1 MSESEKLI
9 RQQICDIGKRI
20 YDRDMVAANDGNIS
34 VRISEH
40 EILCTP
46 TGISKGFMTPECI
59 CKTDENGNLLED
71 GGGYRPS
78 SEIKMHL
85 KVYAARADVGAVV
98 HAHPQFATSFAIAGQ
113 PLNQP
118 ITSEAV
124 VLLGCVPLAPYAT
137 PSTDEVPRSIEE
149 YLDDFDA
156 LLLEN
161 HGALTWSENLEA
173 AYMRMESVEN
183 YARLMYRTKM
193 IGAANVFSKQQI
205 EKLAVVRVK
214 TGVKGRYPHDRSGEK
229 CYKCDKCFWRE

>member
-1 MSESEKLI
+1 M
-9 RQQICDIGKRI
+9 
-20 YDRDMVAANDGNIS
+20 
-34 VRISEH
+34 
-40 EILCTP
+40 
-46 TGISKGFMTPECI
+46 
-59 CKTDENGNLLED
+59 
-71 GGGYRPS
+71 
-78 SEIKMHL
+78 
-85 KVYAARADVGAVV
+85 GAVV

-173 AYMRMESVEN
+173 AKNAINAISV
-183 YARLMYRTKM
+183 
-193 IGAANVFSKQQI
+193 
-205 EKLAVVRVK
+205 
-214 TGVKGRYPHDRSGEK
+214 SGENK
-229 CYKCDKCFWRE
+229 RDIQ

>member
-1 MSESEKLI
+1 M
-9 RQQICDIGKRI
+9 
-20 YDRDMVAANDGNIS
+20 
-34 VRISEH
+34 
-40 EILCTP
+40 
-46 TGISKGFMTPECI
+46 
-59 CKTDENGNLLED
+59 
-71 GGGYRPS
+71 
-78 SEIKMHL
+78 
-85 KVYAARADVGAVV
+85 GAVV